1 MNHFVLNL
9 DDVYGELEQMKVEAD
24 SVNHLNELLEQC
36 TNLIAK
42 TFTRNHYAIK
52 ALQSTWKKRLN
63 TAAEIAPHLPS
74 RLHELEQVRQGIMN
88 EIYSLLYFGI

>member
-9 DDVYGELEQMKVEAD
+9 DDVYGELERMKVEAD
-24 SVNHLNELLEQC
+24 SVNSLNEHLEQC
-36 TNLIAK
+36 ANLIAK
-42 TFTRNHYAIK
+42 TFTRNHYALK

-63 TAAEIAPHLPS
+63 AAAEIDPHLPS
-74 RLHELEQVRQGIMN
+74 RLHELEHIRQGILN

>member
-9 DDVYGELEQMKVEAD
+9 DDVYGELERMEVEAD
-24 SVNHLNELLEQC
+24 SVTYLNELLEQC
-36 TNLIAK
+36 ADLIAK

-63 TAAEIAPHLPS
+63 AAAEIDLHLPS
-74 RLHELEQVRQGIMN
+74 RLHELEHIRQGILN
-88 EIYSLLYFGI
+88 EIYSLLHFGI